1 MTGTPRGLKWL
12 FNNLGSLIIAI
23 ALAVLVWIVAE
34 QEAYPNVERVFPTPV
49 AIVAQNMPA
58 GMIAYGESARTVR
71 VTFNAPQ
78 SSLDVL
84 TLDRIAATID
94 LSQQPSGTLELP
106 VHVTVADRMVQ
117 PIKIEPAIVKL
128 NLEPLAEVKTPVT
141 LNVVGEPALG
151 YKAAPVQTTPAS
163 VTLRGPASL
172 VRQVAAVS
180 GQISIQDARVSISQT
195 LSLSPRTR
203 DGQLVPYVSLTPSTT
218 LAFVGIQQLGGFRDL
233 AVKIDLQGI
242 VAPGYTVANV
252 TVNPQI
258 VTVFGSA
265 ATLNALP
272 GFIATQPVS
281 VTNVTEDLDRRV
293 RLNLPSGVSMLGDP
307 NVEVTVKVN
316 AIESSVT
323 MQITP
328 TLQGLQP
335 GLAAELS
342 PAAVD
347 VILNGPIS
355 KLDTLR
361 QNDVEVVLNLLN
373 LGIGTYQ
380 LTPEVIV
387 PEGFTVGSTLPAIIQ
402 ATITEQPTPTATL
415 TATVTLTTT
424 NPLPTSTLK
433 PKRK

>member
-1 MTGTPRGLKWL
+1 MTGMPRGIKWIL
-12 FNNLGSLIIAI
+12 NNLGSLIIAI

-34 QEAYPNVERVFPTPV
+34 QEAYPNIERVFPTPV
-49 AIVAQNMPA
+49 AIVEQNMPA
-58 GMIAYGESARTVR
+58 GMIAYGESTRSVR

-84 TLDRIAATID
+84 TLDRVAATID

-106 VHVTVADRMVQ
+106 VRVTVADRLVQ

-128 NLEPLAEVKTPVT
+128 SLEPLAEAKEPVT
-141 LNVVGEPALG
+141 INVVGEPALG
-151 YKAAPVQTTPAS
+151 YKASPVQTTPAT

-172 VRQVAAVS
+172 VQQVAAVS
-180 GQISIQDARVSISQT
+180 GQISIQDVRASISQT
-195 LSLSPRTR
+195 VSLSPRTS
-203 DGQLVPYVSLTPSTT
+203 DGQLVPYVSLNPSTT

-233 AVKIDLQGI
+233 AVKIDLQGV
-242 VAPGYTVANV
+242 VAPGYTIANV

-355 KLDTLR
+355 QLDKLR

-373 LGIGTYQ
+373 LDIGTHQ
-380 LTPEVIV
+380 LTPVV
-387 PEGFTVGSTLPAIIQ
+387 VAPEGFTVGSTLPAIIQ
-402 ATITEQPTPTATL
+402 VTIAEQPTPTPTLTATATL
-415 TATVTLTTT
+415 TATIPS
-424 NPLPTSTLK
+424 PLPT
-433 PKRK
+433 PKHK